1 MRSQQTEGQPSKRAQ
16 YRISLTEGGDYFGE
30 ITAKNLLVFINIRK
44 DLDEVT
50 TDRGA
55 AIKESTVLDF
65 INSVGEGFWYGHR
78 QRDTIIN
85 STVLVFI
92 NIFKDFEKVTYR
104 GKPTLRDTVLV
115 FINSINWISLT
126 MEGEGNFSPNMQ

>member
-1 MRSQQTEGQPSKRAQ
+1 MRSQQTEGQPSQRAQ
-16 YRISLTEGGDYFGE
+16 YWISLTVWGG
-30 ITAKNLLVFINIRK
+30 
-44 DLDEVT
+44 
-50 TDRGA
+50 
-55 AIKESTVLDF
+55 
-65 INSVGEGFWYGHR
+65 GFWYGHR

-92 NIFKDFEKVTYR
+92 NIFKDFDEVTYR